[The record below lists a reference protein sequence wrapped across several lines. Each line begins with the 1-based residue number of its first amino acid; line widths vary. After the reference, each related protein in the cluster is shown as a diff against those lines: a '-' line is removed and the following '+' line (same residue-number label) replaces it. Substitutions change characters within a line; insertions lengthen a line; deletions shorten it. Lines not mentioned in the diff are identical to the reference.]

1 MTTVTRSA
9 APTELERIWALALE
23 LPDYERATRDELLAY
38 QRERLRAVVRH
49 AASSSSYYREVLG
62 EAASSDFEL
71 EQLPTLPKATL
82 MSQFDRI
89 VTDPRLRRG
98 ELEEHLAHSDA
109 GELFLDRY
117 HVFSTSGTTG
127 LRGLVVLDRAEF
139 RTWVAA
145 CLRAMAKIGITAET
159 RLAAIGAPSA
169 AHITRQL
176 FAAFIGGREGSPKL
190 VVTTPLDEVV
200 AGLNEYRP
208 EVIMTY
214 ASIGGLLAEEQL
226 QGRLHIAPRVVM
238 VASEV
243 LTEDIE
249 RRMDEAWRIRATN
262 IYATTEAVYMALRW
276 PDGDGLHVSEE
287 HVIVEA
293 VDEDNRPVPPGTPSY
308 RVLLTSLVSRT
319 QPLIRYEISDSVTM
333 AAGPDPSG
341 RPHARI
347 ASIDGRSDD
356 ILRLAK
362 HGGGEIDVHPYRLRE
377 PFALRSEIV
386 QYQVRQERERFRV
399 RVVLRRDAPT
409 GTPEVVRR
417 DLARAIEEAGAVPP
431 PIEVE
436 PVQQIAREPGMGAKL
451 KLVVSAA

>member
-1 MTTVTRSA
+1 MGK
-9 APTELERIWALALE
+9 L
-23 LPDYERATRDELLAY
+23 
-38 QRERLRAVVRH
+38 
-49 AASSSSYYREVLG
+49 
-62 EAASSDFEL
+62 
-71 EQLPTLPKATL
+71 
-82 MSQFDRI
+82 
-89 VTDPRLRRG
+89 
-98 ELEEHLAHSDA
+98 
-109 GELFLDRY
+109 
-117 HVFSTSGTTG
+117 
-127 LRGLVVLDRAEF
+127 
-139 RTWVAA
+139 
-145 CLRAMAKIGITAET
+145 GITAET

-190 VVTTPLDEVV
+190 VVTTPLEQVV
-200 AGLNEYRP
+200 AALDEYRP
-208 EVIMTY
+208 EVVMTY
-214 ASIGGLLAEEQL
+214 ASIAGLIAEEQL

-249 RRMDEAWRIRATN
+249 RRLHQAWGIKATN
-262 IYATTEAVYMALRW
+262 IYATTESVYMAIRR
-276 PDGDGLHVSEE
+276 PGSEGLDVSEE

-319 QPLIRYEISDSVTM
+319 QPLIRFEISDSVTM
-333 AAGPDPSG
+333 AAGPDPAG
-341 RPHARI
+341 RPYSRI

-356 ILRLAK
+356 ILRLARQ
-362 HGGGEIDVHPYRLRE
+362 GGGEIDVHPYRLRE
-377 PFALRSEIV
+377 PFATRSEVV

-436 PVQQIAREPGMGAKL
+436 PVQTIAREPGMGAKL
-451 KLVVSAA
+451 KLVVSAG